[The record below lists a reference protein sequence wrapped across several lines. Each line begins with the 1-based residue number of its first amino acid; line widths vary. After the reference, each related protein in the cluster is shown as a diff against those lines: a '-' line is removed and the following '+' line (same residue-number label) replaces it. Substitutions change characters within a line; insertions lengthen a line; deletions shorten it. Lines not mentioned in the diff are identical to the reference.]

1 MPKGKKTYPRRK
13 WEEQKAVD
21 FAWVKVA
28 GLQMGLTLEDIG
40 FMYIGQFRDMLEEF
54 KKWHN
59 IRIKKQIFTED
70 ELGEVQDPLEVL
82 K

>member
-1 MPKGKKTYPRRK
+1 
-13 WEEQKAVD
+13 
-21 FAWVKVA
+21 
-28 GLQMGLTLEDIG
+28 MGLTLEDIG